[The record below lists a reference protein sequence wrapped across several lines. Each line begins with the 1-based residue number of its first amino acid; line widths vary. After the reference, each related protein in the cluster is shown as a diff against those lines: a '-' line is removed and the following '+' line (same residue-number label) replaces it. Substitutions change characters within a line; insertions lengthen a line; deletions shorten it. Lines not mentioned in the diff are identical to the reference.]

1 MPKPKTDNTTTERSA
16 RYRLRRKADLER
28 LTGLYNGISELIKV
42 GADDAA
48 LANFCKSYLNLKKE
62 S

>member
-1 MPKPKTDNTTTERSA
+1 MSKKDNTAAERNA
-16 RYRLRRKADLER
+16 RMRQRRKVELEY
-28 LTGLYNGISELIKV
+28 LKSLFEGISELISANANDEK
-42 GADDAA
+42 